1 MSFRDIRTSRAARQP
16 RSFVRSEPHAATS
29 TSAASIV
36 EEQQQEQRSQ
46 SLQFNTSSEIPG
58 PSQPFDAFQ
67 IVEPGRSDHRAPL
80 TVQEKK
86 ANGAEDS
93 SVAVGSHA
101 PSHDKATPVQVP
113 AGWYAQLPPFLS
125 IKRTQET
132 GRGLW
137 TNKDVSAG
145 TVIIAVKPHVHALSR
160 SQLALYCTACCAPQP
175 WTGFKKCSKC
185 KTVYYC
191 GTACQNADWNLHKQE
206 CKAIQRWAASAPAES
221 DGSKYTVPPEAV
233 RCLARIIWKRKKLGS
248 GSIWWKELDAMQS
261 KRDGIAQSMVDAQ
274 VHLAHAVVRYMGVSG
289 QEELQEQGI
298 SSISELVDLISKFTL
313 NAFTLTSPSLSPI
326 GVSLAPLAGLLNHDC
341 DPNVAVVFPRVSN
354 QEPELQVVAIRD
366 IPTNSE
372 LFTSYLDITLPTSQ
386 RRKDLKET
394 YNFTCMCV
402 TCVPLQGSVVED
414 WRERM
419 WCPNSCGGS
428 CLIPAGV
435 DDAVRCS
442 KCRASTKDI
451 GDVLDLLHAGQQALD
466 KATGLQSTD
475 PEAALNL
482 VQNMVQTLSTRLPP
496 SAHPLLALIR
506 LGQNMLITQLTQ
518 ETTQATLETSI
529 QYAMAYVKGLLSILP
544 PGHPVR
550 AVAISE
556 LGKLLAVDEP
566 APPTSDVPML
576 PATNDKESLEQ
587 AKPVHELKIPRGP
600 ARLKR
605 AVKVLQQAYLELCIA
620 FGKVNGGGEVGKSVR
635 EMLISLE
642 KELGVWQSGIRNA
655 LEDTLAE
662 QKSKKIKTG

>member
-1 MSFRDIRTSRAARQP
+1 MSFRDIHTSRAARQP
-16 RSFVRSEPHAATS
+16 RSFVRPESHAAAT
-29 TSAASIV
+29 TSATSVV
-36 EEQQQEQRSQ
+36 EKGQQEQRGQSSQ
-46 SLQFNTSSEIPG
+46 FDTSSQEPHSFG
-58 PSQPFDAFQ
+58 AFQ
-67 IVEPGRSDHRAPL
+67 IVEPGRSDHYVPGS
-80 TVQEKK
+80 TPQVVEEK
-86 ANGAEDS
+86 A
-93 SVAVGSHA
+93 
-101 PSHDKATPVQVP
+101 VP
-113 AGWYAQLPPFLS
+113 AGWYAQMPAFLS

-137 TNKDVSAG
+137 TNKDIPAG

-175 WTGFKKCSKC
+175 RTGFKKCSKC
-185 KTVYYC
+185 KTVCYC

-206 CKAIQRWAASAPAES
+206 CEALQRWAASAPIES
-221 DGSKYTVPPEAV
+221 EGSKYTVPSEAV

-261 KRDGIAQSMVDAQ
+261 ERHGIAQSMIDAQ
-274 VHLAHAVVRYMGVSG
+274 VHLSHAVVRYMGVSG

-313 NAFTLTSPSLSPI
+313 NSFTLTSPSLSPI
-326 GVSLAPLAGLLNHDC
+326 GVSLAPLAGLLNHSC
-341 DPNVAVVFPRVSN
+341 NPNVAVVFPRVSN

-372 LFTSYLDITLPTSQ
+372 LLTSYVDITLPTFQ

-402 TCVPLQGSVVED
+402 TCVPPPGSATED

-428 CLIPAGV
+428 CLIPTGA
-435 DDAVRCS
+435 DDVVRCL
-442 KCRASTKDI
+442 KCRASIKDI

-466 KATGLQSTD
+466 KATALQSTD
-475 PEAALNL
+475 PDAALKL
-482 VQNMVQTLSTRLPP
+482 VRNMVQTLGTRLPL
-496 SAHPLLALIR
+496 SSHPLLALIR
-506 LGQNMLITQLTQ
+506 LGQNLLITQLAR

-529 QYAMAYVKGLLSILP
+529 QFAMAYVKGLSSILP

-550 AVAISE
+550 AVAITE
-556 LGKLLAVDEP
+556 LGKLLAIDEP
-566 APPTSDVPML
+566 TPPTSDVPM
-576 PATNDKESLEQ
+576 PSATNDKESLEQ
-587 AKPVHELKIPRGP
+587 GKDMHELKVPRGP
-600 ARLKR
+600 ARLKH
-605 AVKVLQQAYLELCIA
+605 AVEVLQQAYLEVCIA
-620 FGKVNGGGEVGKSVR
+620 FGKVNGGGEVGNSVR
-635 EMLISLE
+635 EMLVSLE
-642 KELGVWQSGIRNA
+642 KELGVWQNGIRNT

>member
-16 RSFVRSEPHAATS
+16 RSFVRPESYAAAITS
-29 TSAASIV
+29 TTSVV
-36 EEQQQEQRSQ
+36 EE
-46 SLQFNTSSEIPG
+46 
-58 PSQPFDAFQ
+58 QPFDAFQ

-80 TVQEKK
+80 TAQEKK
-86 ANGAEDS
+86 ANGAEGS

-101 PSHDKATPVQVP
+101 PSQDKATPVQVP
-113 AGWYAQLPPFLS
+113 AGWYAQLPPYLS
-125 IKRTQET
+125 MKRTQET

-137 TNKDVSAG
+137 TNEDVPAG
-145 TVIIAVKPHVHALSR
+145 TVIIAVKPHIHALSR

-175 WTGFKKCSKC
+175 RTGFKKCSKC

-191 GTACQNADWNLHKQE
+191 GTACQNSDWNLHKQE
-206 CKAIQRWAASAPAES
+206 CDALQRWAASAPAES
-221 DGSKYTVPPEAV
+221 EGSKYTVPPEAV
-233 RCLARIIWKRKKLGS
+233 RCLARIIWKRKKVGS

-261 KRDGIAQSMVDAQ
+261 KRDGIAQSMIDAQ

-298 SSISELVDLISKFTL
+298 SSISELVDLISKFAL
-313 NAFTLTSPSLSPI
+313 NSFTLTSPSLSPM
-326 GVSLAPLAGLLNHDC
+326 GVSLAPLAGLLNHSC

-366 IPTNSE
+366 ISTDSE
-372 LFTSYLDITLPTSQ
+372 LFTSYVDITLPTSQ

-394 YNFTCMCV
+394 YNFTCMCT
-402 TCVPLQGSVVED
+402 TCVPPPGSVVD

-419 WCPNSCGGS
+419 WCPNSCGDS
-428 CLIPAGV
+428 CLIPTGV

-442 KCRASTKDI
+442 KCRASSKDI

-466 KATGLQSTD
+466 KSTGLQSTD

-482 VQNMVQTLSTRLPP
+482 VQNMVRTLSTRLPP

-506 LGQNMLITQLTQ
+506 LGQNMLITQLAR

-529 QYAMAYVKGLLSILP
+529 QFAMAYVKGLSSILA

-550 AVAISE
+550 AVAITE

-566 APPTSDVPML
+566 APPAPDVPVVSS
-576 PATNDKESLEQ
+576 TNDNEPLEY
-587 AKPVHELKIPRGP
+587 AKGVHGLKVPRGP
-600 ARLKR
+600 TRLKR
-605 AVKVLQQAYLELCIA
+605 AVEVLQQAYLELCIA

-635 EMLISLE
+635 EMLVSLE
-642 KELGVWQSGIRNA
+642 KELGIWQSRIRNT
-655 LEDTLAE
+655 LEDTLTE
-662 QKSKKIKTG
+662 QKSKIKTG